1 MTWSRQL
8 SKNPAGKQFI
18 SHLLQIVHANYR
30 GFKIF
35 NVRPGILL
43 NFGWE
48 LCPTFDLEMIYDR
61 CQLRLCTLTSWWRR
75 AHGFKICLQK
85 GHQEEN
91 DDPWCFR
98 VATLVWKNSAKN
110 VQNKAT
116 ECYRGVSHLRFQTVH
131 QQSPR
136 WGQQL
141 FHWSPKCLKVPRSVG
156 CRLRPNPRQAWKSQS
171 VVRCAIQRIRKE
183 TTRALVGLLGLQI
196 RICHKEKFTKY
207 HSIQVQN

>member
-1 MTWSRQL
+1 MTWSWQL
-8 SKNPAGKQFI
+8 SKNLAGKQFI

-43 NFGWE
+43 SFGWE
-48 LCPTFDLEMIYDR
+48 LCPTFALEMIYDR

-75 AHGFKICLQK
+75 AHGFKISLQK

-98 VATLVWKNSAKN
+98 VATLVWKNSAKT

-116 ECYRGVSHLRFQTVH
+116 EVSLI
-131 QQSPR
+131 
-136 WGQQL
+136 WGSKQCT
-141 FHWSPKCLKVPRSVG
+141 S
-156 CRLRPNPRQAWKSQS
+156 NRQDEGS
-171 VVRCAIQRIRKE
+171 RCFI
-183 TTRALVGLLGLQI
+183 GLLSVRRSL
-196 RICHKEKFTKY
+196 
-207 HSIQVQN
+207 